1 MYTLFMK
8 TKPWKSIGLND
19 QINNS
24 TVHLLHSTLHNLFF
38 IENSCSLA
46 SLSYP
51 LPCSLIILLFSFLTP
66 CIPTHFKIATD
77 PSWFYEVTHLAWV
90 YV

>member
-51 LPCSLIILLFSFLTP
+51 
-66 CIPTHFKIATD
+66 
-77 PSWFYEVTHLAWV
+77 
-90 YV
+90 